1 MRLRKK
7 KNGAARLEAHSHLLC
22 PVPNAPIEDYSEI
35 FGRNAPLY
43 LEIGCGKGAFAC
55 GMAAANPDCSFL
67 ALERVHD
74 VVVAAVEKA
83 DACADQR
90 PDNLRFMIADAKNL
104 ETCFKPNSIAR
115 LYLNF
120 SDPWPKKGY
129 YKRRLTYRGFLR
141 VYFRLLQDGGAL
153 FFKTDNKG
161 LFDFTLEEFSA
172 LGCTLD
178 YVTYDLHNSPW
189 AVGNIMTE
197 YEKNFSEKGTPIC
210 ALKVTKPQ
218 GIIFEE
224 TEEKTEKE
232 TL

>member
-1 MRLRKK
+1 MRRK
-7 KNGAARLEAHSHLLC
+7 KNGAARLAEHAHLLC
-22 PVPNAPIEDYSEI
+22 PLPEVPLADFEEV
-35 FGRNAPLY
+35 FGRKAPLY

-67 ALERVHD
+67 AMERVHD

-83 DACADQR
+83 DACADTR

-104 ETCFKPNSIAR
+104 ESCFLPQSISR

-141 VYFRLLQDGGAL
+141 VYFRLLKDGGAI
-153 FFKTDNKG
+153 FFKTDNKS
-161 LFDFTLEEFSA
+161 LFDFTLAELSA
-172 LGCTLD
+172 LGCTPD
-178 YVTYDLHNSPW
+178 YVTYDLHNSPEGN
-189 AVGNIMTE
+189 GNIMTE
-197 YEKNFSEKGTPIC
+197 YEKNFSEQGISIC

-218 GIIFEE
+218 GLILEE
-224 TEEKTEKE
+224 DESEEPND
-232 TL
+232 